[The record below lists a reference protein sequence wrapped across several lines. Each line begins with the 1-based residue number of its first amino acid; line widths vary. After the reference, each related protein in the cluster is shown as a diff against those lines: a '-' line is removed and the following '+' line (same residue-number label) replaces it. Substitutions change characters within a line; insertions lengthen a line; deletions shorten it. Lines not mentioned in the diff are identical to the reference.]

1 MQTDEGD
8 ALPEPCEPP
17 PGFAFAAL
25 PPTEA
30 ALCFTK
36 QSVLS
41 PEADELVGE
50 VGGPLQL
57 ECHRLAEGHHPA
69 VCLRWSHQA
78 HQHAVQLLPLVRGR

>member
-41 PEADELVGE
+41 PEADALVGE
-50 VGGPLQL
+50 VGDPLQL
-57 ECHRLAEGHHPA
+57 ECHRLAEGHQSSSGVSTMVASSAPTCSA
-69 VCLRWSHQA
+69 TSTSGTR
-78 HQHAVQLLPLVRGR
+78 

>member
-1 MQTDEGD
+1 MLSHLRAVCPFVKPIIASEPNDGEEDADEGD
-8 ALPEPCEPP
+8 APPEPCELP

-41 PEADELVGE
+41 PEADELVG
-50 VGGPLQL
+50 
-57 ECHRLAEGHHPA
+57 
-69 VCLRWSHQA
+69 
-78 HQHAVQLLPLVRGR
+78 

>member
-17 PGFAFAAL
+17 PGFAFDAL

-41 PEADELVGE
+41 PEADALVGK

-57 ECHRLAEGHHPA
+57 ECHRLAERFQTQHVSAKLGRCPNVAAPA
-69 VCLRWSHQA
+69 I
-78 HQHAVQLLPLVRGR
+78 